1 LQRDQSFAPNDA
13 YNQMISFCHY
23 DLTRLRVD
31 AIVNNAPGNFKA
43 PPAPGSLHHAIFK
56 AGGSGLRKE
65 ARSKARV
72 KVGQAELTHGHALPS
87 SWVIHAAAPTYTG
100 SKGVGQFNVLSE
112 CYRSALKM
120 AASIELKTIA
130 FPCLG
135 TGGCNFPPRVAA
147 RIALQEIREYLD
159 VHPEHRPERI
169 IFCVKA
175 AIDEKAYTDF
185 LPVFFPPTHGDLDRA
200 RTSNWSANRAALAAQ
215 ILEARS
221 QLQKTLINMS
231 DTYIF
236 RSQSTACAH
245 DIRRVDSAL
254 TSIRNYLLGSKELK
268 RSLGDLNLLC
278 SVVLTA
284 CASISEIAE
293 RAKEMGFAEETQSLW
308 NETNTDMHAKHGF
321 DLSTLFD
328 YCWMFA
334 NSLDDVITRDMREPD
349 AMARARQVLE
359 SYGVKQKGQDV
370 EGIRDHP
377 DEVIHVRESER
388 YAPNNRQT
396 ITVDQIQSVARLYL
410 LGNLEAKPTMAQPST
425 PFNHTVCL
433 LREDITRLGVD
444 VMVNSTDVSFS
455 GMGTLDRSVFKKGGS
470 ELRDHVKFF
479 GRCKEGDVK
488 LTPAYLLPAKHIL
501 HVIPPGQFRKD
512 TKSVLRNVYRE
523 ILHTAV
529 LIKATSVAIPSIGTG
544 MLNYP
549 RRDCA
554 SLAME
559 EVKQFLESAEPG
571 HGLDK
576 IIFVVFSS
584 SDEFIYKSLLP
595 VYFPPT
601 KGNAPEEPQREG
613 QAPAEH
619 QAATNT
625 DGSITREIERE
636 VQELSTRGRD
646 ARDASLPAS
655 TEQTAETREILSSS
669 NPLAKHPD
677 ASSDSVEEASRSVRF
692 SKSPATSRSMHN
704 DEEYALTQF
713 ESHVNDCNIC
723 SDGLFE
729 RRHELCQQGFSLAQA
744 ISQRME
750 MSDDANVYSKADKAS
765 DRVKLKVPMDRL
777 PGAMLLLS
785 TIAQSMHTGNLKGDP
800 FVQVTKPQ
808 TAELEDRS
816 GDDDTTHG
824 SVNED
829 MKVSESATEPP
840 ALIRVDVL
848 PPFISRVDTWV
859 RVHKNKLELYENFVL
874 DRHEG
879 FSGYSPYQSIDLTD
893 SNFNILRED
902 AKTVSFWWGDAARDL
917 KETWQFRSAEAVDS
931 IALFELLQRAVNRSR
946 PKRRR
951 NVSPQ
956 VEEATDSASA
966 TERRTVIRAK
976 FFVDARNDWV
986 YSFIHVH
993 KSKIEIY
1000 FEDASPEDP
1009 PNESIDLATASTD
1022 AIETGFDTVSFRTDQ
1037 KQAGR
1042 WSKRIWHFRIGGATT
1057 RVELFDILQ
1066 QAINRSDR
1074 TRYFLPGSEVDEARH
1089 SVELALQA
1097 ADSAEAPDTNPYSLW
1112 HKRLREMQD
1121 GHDKQRLSEDV
1132 SEERTDP
1139 QPATP
1144 DVEEVTDSASTVAPA
1159 AQTGDSGETINADS
1173 YPQWNQR
1180 LRDIKD
1186 EIDAKHR
1193 NEEETDP
1200 QSTARAT
1207 NNTEFSSGVVSAEW
1221 RQFLRRQKLR
1231 VQILDYLAN
1240 DFRTRPG
1247 SYIGQNTDSIA
1258 SEINIDTEL
1267 ANGLLHELAAQER
1280 VHNTVD
1286 NNTWV
1291 ISEQI
1296 DESTVHKPEERLA
1309 ESGNI
1314 HTDVLADQ
1322 ILVRMNG
1329 GESPDEIMSD
1339 LRSSGVAFFP
1349 LIMRLLVKHFIT
1361 SEDHGSWTLTNL
1373 GRERVLEIHALAK
1386 AQSPAARGIGSVDP
1400 GGGPPN
1406 DLHDRALSYLRSLPG
1421 MRENI
1426 SELAATSHTQVPDVE
1441 PVPKQLGSDGLVENK
1456 DDSSSWTTK
1465 SIQEPPSQSPREVQT
1480 GYSWNLVYDASR
1492 SRRQVLIDY
1501 HWGLVYHSIRVT
1513 RHPLPRSHSERVSF
1527 AIRAMKQWRRVVAK
1541 NKENREKSK
1550 QEQFT
1555 TKAAAAS
1562 KTSSWRTG
1570 RGANK
1575 RQQTNSSRA
1584 LAEDLEQDLE
1594 SSTAIN
1600 LRQAKIARDRKYN
1613 KSNRALSDNI
1623 DDELEYYDGQEED
1636 YLDEDDN

>member
-1 LQRDQSFAPNDA
+1 
-13 YNQMISFCHY
+13 MISFCHY

-308 NETNTDMHAKHGF
+308 DETNTDMHAKHGF

-370 EGIRDHP
+370 EGIRDHL

-396 ITVDQIQSVARLYL
+396 ITVDQIPSVARLYL

-425 PFNHTVCL
+425 PFNHVVCL

-613 QAPAEH
+613 QASAEH

-677 ASSDSVEEASRSVRF
+677 ASSDSVKEASRSVRF

-800 FVQVTKPQ
+800 FVQVTKSQ

-1097 ADSAEAPDTNPYSLW
+1097 ADSGEAPDTNPYSLW
-1112 HKRLREMQD
+1112 HKRLREMQ
-1121 GHDKQRLSEDV
+1121 GGYDKQRLSEDV

-1296 DESTVHKPEERLA
+1296 DEFTVHKPEERLA

-1349 LIMRLLVKHFIT
+1349 LIMRLLAKHFIT

-1441 PVPKQLGSDGLVENK
+1441 PVPKQLGSDGLVENT